1 MLKWDR
7 IPLLYLYS
15 LFVAKR
21 DMCSRSQK
29 RHPFRRQCSRVL
41 GIERLNSSGV
51 APIGINRM
59 SSFPHPSSC
68 FKSAC
73 ISMISFSRSKRI
85 LVESLF
91 VLRAYVINDCIAGI
105 LMRVLLWW
113 SHMRCRGTEPD
124 NLGERLKSR
133 SSRHILLHKAWRWF
147 RR

>member
-29 RHPFRRQCSRVL
+29 RHTRFGGNVPEFL

-59 SSFPHPSSC
+59 SSFPHPS
-68 FKSAC
+68 
-73 ISMISFSRSKRI
+73 
-85 LVESLF
+85 V
-91 VLRAYVINDCIAGI
+91 VLKVP
-105 LMRVLLWW
+105 V
-113 SHMRCRGTEPD
+113 
-124 NLGERLKSR
+124 
-133 SSRHILLHKAWRWF
+133 F
-147 RR
+147 R